1 MSSGLLTTRERILT
15 AALSLVNQAKGPIA
29 MSAIAKGAGVSRQAL
44 YLNFADKA
52 DLFIALVRFV
62 DERRGLP
69 EELAKIRGAPSG
81 TAALLAMVDLQARL
95 NPDLQPL
102 VEALELLR
110 RQDPAAE
117 QAWQDRLANRLDGC
131 REIVARMAEERT
143 LRSDLDLRV
152 ASDLVWS
159 ITSLR
164 MWDDLV
170 VQRGWTAAEYR
181 ERVTKL
187 LFSSVISQV
196 PPS

>member
-62 DERRGLP
+62 DERRGLS